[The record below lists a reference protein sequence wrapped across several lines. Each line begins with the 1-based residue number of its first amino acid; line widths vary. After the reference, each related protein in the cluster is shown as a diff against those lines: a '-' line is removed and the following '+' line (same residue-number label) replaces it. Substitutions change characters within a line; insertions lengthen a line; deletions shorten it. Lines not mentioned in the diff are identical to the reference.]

1 MKVIALLLN
10 ERAGSSAV
18 STNRFYVNKNADERQ
33 INEEAC
39 HVDKKTQKIQVFERS
54 KKPPKIQGLRLVDF
68 LFIFD
73 VLAEKLSTALGL
85 DLMLIF

>member
-1 MKVIALLLN
+1 MIFFMKSLCIVPCWN
-10 ERAGSSAV
+10 ED
-18 STNRFYVNKNADERQ
+18 NRLSDLINQIKNFDQ
-33 INEEAC
+33 
-39 HVDKKTQKIQVFERS
+39 S
-54 KKPPKIQGLRLVDF
+54 KYLVDF